1 MLCHGRR
8 CLVWA
13 MLQLCSSCGCG
24 DCLARR
30 SWRPSTL
37 AVDMLDALDMASSA
51 EASPPAIYE
60 PEPGVARAARRSLQG
75 REVKGLH
82 LDPFRSLQDFG
93 RTLGL
98 SRGRRPRGLL
108 HRPTAVL
115 CTGKDLLSG
124 CQKRFGVTWRVL
136 CGLASKS
143 KRLSM
148 KPAESQMRC
157 AGMSSA
163 DAERPM
169 CPLAYRVRSLQRRLQ
184 DMRLQSL

>member
-1 MLCHGRR
+1 MAPFDTCRGYVGRSGHG
-8 CLVWA
+8 
-13 MLQLCSSCGCG
+13 LQRGGFAAGHL
-24 DCLARR
+24 R
-30 SWRPSTL
+30 
-37 AVDMLDALDMASSA
+37 
-51 EASPPAIYE
+51 
-60 PEPGVARAARRSLQG
+60 ARAG
-75 REVKGLH
+75 RGSGSQTESSGTGGEGLH